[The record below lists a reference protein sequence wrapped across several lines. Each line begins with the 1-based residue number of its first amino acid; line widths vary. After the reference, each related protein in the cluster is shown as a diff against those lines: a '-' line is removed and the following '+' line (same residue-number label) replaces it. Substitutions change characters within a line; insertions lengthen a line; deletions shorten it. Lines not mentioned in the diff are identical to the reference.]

1 MTPYYK
7 LAKNWA
13 TQSQHFL
20 IIGPEGLV
28 SNQLFNQIK
37 QTYKKYSPKLI
48 SLLDQEDIEQFKN
61 QSLTSSLFPEPE
73 ILFVRISDKLL
84 NKFPWKIP
92 VSTERVI
99 CIYGIE
105 KPPKDTKKLQEFGTL
120 IRTYS
125 MKEPFRSREIAA
137 LLSQKKLTLS
147 QKGIKWIAMS
157 HHGVESLIP
166 STINKILLTF
176 GPSSVSDQDLR
187 ACLHNQSNVSTFDV
201 IDTLTESSSK
211 LHLFARSQKKENWI
225 PLYWALVSHWRKIL
239 LTAKDP
245 ATLKAQFPWDS
256 QHRAVKAIIHS
267 MSVADITTG
276 HQTLLNIE
284 PHTKGLGNEN
294 ATLLIQLWLYQTQ
307 AKILA

>member
-37 QTYKKYSPKLI
+37 QAYKKYSLKYT
-48 SLLDQEDIEQFKN
+48 SLLDQDDIEQFKN

-73 ILFVRISDKLL
+73 VLFVRISEKLL

-92 VSTERVI
+92 ASPDKVI
-99 CIYGIE
+99 CIYGVE
-105 KPPKDTKKLQEFGTL
+105 KAPKDTKKLQEFGTL

-147 QKGIKWIAMS
+147 PKGIKWIAMS
-157 HHGVESLIP
+157 HHGVELLIP
-166 STINKILLTF
+166 ATIQKLLLTF
-176 GPSSVSDQDLR
+176 GPTTISDNDLR
-187 ACLHNQSNVSTFDV
+187 KCLHNQNNVSSFDI
-201 IDTLTESSSK
+201 IDTLTENISK
-211 LHLFARSQKKENWI
+211 LHLFIRSQRKENWL
-225 PLYWALVSHWRKIL
+225 PLYWALVSHWRKVLI
-239 LTAKDP
+239 TAQAPSSIKS
-245 ATLKAQFPWDS
+245 QFPWDS
-256 QHRAVKAIIHS
+256 QHKTVKTILYA
-267 MSVADITTG
+267 MSVADIIDH
-276 HQTLLNIE
+276 HQMLLMIE
-284 PHTKGLGNEN
+284 PHTKGLGTEN
-294 ATLLIQLWLYQTQ
+294 AILLLQKWLYDTQT
-307 AKILA
+307 KIVS